1 MIARAVASLVLL
13 WMIGFLW
20 FVVSLPG
27 AAGPIKT
34 DAVVV
39 ATGGAGRIEHGLEVL
54 TRGQAQA
61 LFVSGVDPDVT
72 GEQFAAQFEVS
83 RRQMRC
89 CVTLG
94 YEAKDTHGNAA
105 EIARWIAGRDA
116 RSVRLVTQDWHM
128 RRTALELE
136 RAVPGDIFVVRD
148 AVPSQPGLGTLFL
161 EYHKLVAIWATG
173 LIRWQGR

>member
-1 MIARAVASLVLL
+1 MIARVVATLALL
-13 WMIGFLW
+13 WMLGFLW

-27 AAGPIKT
+27 AAGPIVT

-39 ATGGAGRIEHGLEVL
+39 ATGGAGRIQHGIEVL
-54 TRGQAQA
+54 KTGQSKT

-72 GEQFAAQFEVS
+72 SGEFAAEFDVD
-83 RRQMRC
+83 RRTMDC
-89 CVTLG
+89 CVALG
-94 YEAKDTHGNAA
+94 FKALDTHGNAA
-105 EIARWIAGRDA
+105 EIAQWIAENDV
-116 RSVRLVTQDWHM
+116 RSVRLVTHDWHM

-136 RAVPGDIFVVRD
+136 RAIPGQIIVVRD

-173 LIRWQGR
+173 LMEWQWG